1 MYLSFKDAQPQNR
14 QMGCASHVNVAAQ
27 ATYLRAAALMFL
39 IIHKCRHGLHAVAG
53 VKRLLIF
60 KHYVHYGPRSSW

>member
-27 ATYLRAAALMFL
+27 ATYLRAAAHVFDNTQVQAWAACCGRREAAA
-39 IIHKCRHGLHAVAG
+39 H
-53 VKRLLIF
+53 F
-60 KHYVHYGPRSSW
+60 